1 MHISHICIYTIYV
14 GKCRS
19 CVALRF
25 PLSRINVIQD
35 ARLSRH
41 RHAQLHTLLT
51 LERRIVADFGSCSCC
66 CSCVRSCS
74 ICANGIHAYNTRAMS
89 PSFGRVEHVLNTCS
103 AHDGG
108 GGGFA
113 FTFECHYDWGLHPA
127 AAGSLKSVCKARAGK
142 PEANLC
148 LSIHSLSFA
157 PFGFLVVGVHLFC
170 VPSPGGRLVFSAPF
184 AVQLVLCSISI
195 TTNDFTMCSL
205 TLSFSMVR
213 SSGLQ
218 ILHSS
223 PEAFGLAISAPQAL
237 DFH

>member
-1 MHISHICIYTIYV
+1 M